1 MRWLGGRAWLAGW
14 RAPFRT
20 RASRCDES
28 DELETPRQANRQYLE
43 RFKKLLI
50 VLTARAAAPYAR
62 GIVTHALRSFME
74 KSSKFPPGP
83 AAPTPAFATALALD
97 AIDAR
102 SLLKGRKEAL
112 LLLDGEPYRLR
123 ITGNNKLI
131 LTK

>member
-1 MRWLGGRAWLAGW
+1 MRWLGGRAWLAGARPGW
-14 RAPFRT
+14 AH
-20 RASRCDES
+20 ASRCDEN
-28 DELETPRQANRQYLE
+28 DELETRRQANRQYLE
-43 RFKKLLI
+43 PFKKPLI
-50 VLTARAAAPYAR
+50 VLTACGAAPYPG
-62 GIVTHALRSFME
+62 GIVTHVLRPFME
-74 KSSKFPPGP
+74 KSSKSPPCP
-83 AAPTPAFATALALD
+83 AAPTPAFATAVALD

>member
-1 MRWLGGRAWLAGW
+1 
-14 RAPFRT
+14 
-20 RASRCDES
+20 
-28 DELETPRQANRQYLE
+28 
-43 RFKKLLI
+43 
-50 VLTARAAAPYAR
+50 
-62 GIVTHALRSFME
+62 ME

-83 AAPTPAFATALALD
+83 EAPAPAFATAVALD

-102 SLLKGRKEAL
+102 SLMKGRKEAL